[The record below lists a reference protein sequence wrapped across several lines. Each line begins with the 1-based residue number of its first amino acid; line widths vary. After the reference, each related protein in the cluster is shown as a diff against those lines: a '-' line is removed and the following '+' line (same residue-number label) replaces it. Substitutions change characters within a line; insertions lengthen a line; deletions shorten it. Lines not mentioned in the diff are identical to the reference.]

1 MLDNCESY
9 DVYMKKLSVWALTMP
24 APKAQLGALVTASI
38 PNQSTRYKKYL
49 QDKLFKNM
57 CKQDWVAL
65 MSKPIAL
72 PLKELISL
80 VRLKLISS
88 LG

>member
-1 MLDNCESY
+1 MYKTGLSLAVPELEGVIGVYAPTGLNCQQKGRCK
-9 DVYMKKLSVWALTMP
+9 VIIKV
-24 APKAQLGALVTASI
+24 
-38 PNQSTRYKKYL
+38 
-49 QDKLFKNM
+49 
-57 CKQDWVAL
+57 KQDWVAL

-72 PLKELISL
+72 SQKKLISL